1 MFLKLEKK
9 LHHTHKKHT
18 HYRMSDLDA
27 ILKKD
32 IDKDDEEEDESVVE
46 KVKEEDMML
55 KDGVLRKED
64 DLRDNDDDDAEG
76 KKKDKKEDVPFSIKV
91 SLETDKESD
100 PISIE
105 IENHDVPWDDF
116 LAQVRHFFTTKTFTS
131 HRTNNKQRTTTGLQL
146 SED

>member
-1 MFLKLEKK
+1 
-9 LHHTHKKHT
+9 
-18 HYRMSDLDA
+18 MSDLDA

-32 IDKDDEEEDESVVE
+32 IDKDDEEEDESVAE

-64 DLRDNDDDDAEG
+64 DLRDNDDDAEG

-116 LAQVRHFFTTKTFTS
+116 LAQVRHFFSDEDVYVTS
-131 HRTNNKQRTTTGLQL
+131 NKQQTNNNRFAVV
-146 SED
+146 

>member
-1 MFLKLEKK
+1 MKLEKNS
-9 LHHTHKKHT
+9 TTHT

-32 IDKDDEEEDESVVE
+32 IDKDEEEDESVVLAE
-46 KVKEEDMML
+46 KVKEEEDMLL

-64 DLRDNDDDDAEG
+64 DLRDNDDDDEG
-76 KKKDKKEDVPFSIKV
+76 KKKDKKEDVPFKIKV

-116 LAQVRHFFTTKTFTS
+116 LAQVRHFFYDEDGFVCSIHT
-131 HRTNNKQRTTTGLQL
+131 HIEQTTTGLQL

>member
-1 MFLKLEKK
+1 
-9 LHHTHKKHT
+9 
-18 HYRMSDLDA
+18 MSDLDA

-32 IDKDDEEEDESVVE
+32 IDKDEEEDESSVLAE
-46 KVKEEDMML
+46 KKEEEELML

-64 DLRDNDDDDAEG
+64 DLRDKDDDEG
-76 KKKDKKEDVPFSIKV
+76 NKKDKKEDAPFSIKV

-116 LAQVRHFFTTKTFTS
+116 LAQVRHFFSDEDVYVTS
-131 HRTNNKQRTTTGLQL
+131 NKQQTNNNRFAVV
-146 SED
+146 

>member
-1 MFLKLEKK
+1 
-9 LHHTHKKHT
+9 
-18 HYRMSDLDA
+18 MSDLDA

-32 IDKDDEEEDESVVE
+32 IDKDEEEDESVVLAE
-46 KVKEEDMML
+46 KVKEEEDMLL

-64 DLRDNDDDDAEG
+64 DLRDNDDDEG
-76 KKKDKKEDVPFSIKV
+76 KKKDKKEDVPFKIKV

-116 LAQVRHFFTTKTFTS
+116 LAQVRHFFFTMKTFSSVGIHT
-131 HRTNNKQRTTTGLQL
+131 HIEQTTTGLQL

>member
-1 MFLKLEKK
+1 
-9 LHHTHKKHT
+9 
-18 HYRMSDLDA
+18 MSDLDA

-32 IDKDDEEEDESVVE
+32 IDKDEEEDESVVLAE
-46 KVKEEDMML
+46 KVKEEEDMLL

-64 DLRDNDDDDAEG
+64 DLRDNDDDDEG
-76 KKKDKKEDVPFSIKV
+76 KKKDKKEDVPFKIKV

-116 LAQVRHFFTTKTFTS
+116 LAQVRHFFFTMKTFSSVGIHT
-131 HRTNNKQRTTTGLQL
+131 HIEQTTTGLQL